1 MLHDW
6 PIHARAERCALT
18 DRAFADGETFHT
30 LLYRDRH
37 AAAAVA
43 SAGLLR
49 LDVCESAWRGLRA
62 DPDAVPP
69 FSHWRAKFV
78 PPKRAEKPPDTL
90 PRHDA
95 ETLLRRYLTEE
106 ETPADGSARE
116 RACYLLA
123 LVLERRRRLRPTDA
137 RTEPGPN
144 GRRLLFYE
152 HRETGETFVVVDPGL
167 RLDQLEEVQREVADL
182 LRPPPPPSPEP
193 AAAGVAAQPR
203 PEPAVTPS
211 LPS

>member
-37 AAAAVA
+37 GRG
-43 SAGLLR
+43 SGLHR
-49 LDVCESAWRGLRA
+49 LDVCDAAWRDLRV
-62 DPDAVPP
+62 DPDAAPP

-78 PPKRAEKPPDTL
+78 VPTRAEKPPETL

-137 RTEPGPN
+137 RTESGPD

-167 RLDQLEEVQREVADL
+167 RLDQLEAVQREVADL
-182 LRPPPPPSPEP
+182 LRPPVPPEP
-193 AAAGVAAQPR
+193 VAAAASAAVSTKSK
-203 PEPAVTPS
+203 PEAAPP
-211 LPS
+211 L

>member
-18 DRAFADGETFHT
+18 DRAFENGETFHT

-37 AAAAVA
+37 GRG
-43 SAGLLR
+43 SGLHR
-49 LDVCESAWRGLRA
+49 LDVCDAAWRDLRA
-62 DPDAVPP
+62 DQDATPP

-78 PPKRAEKPPDTL
+78 PPARTEKPPETL

-123 LVLERRRRLRPTDA
+123 LMLERRRRLRPTDA
-137 RTEPGPN
+137 RTEPGPD

-167 RLDQLEEVQREVADL
+167 RLDQLEALQREVADL
-182 LRPPPPPSPEP
+182 LRPPP
-193 AAAGVAAQPR
+193 AA
-203 PEPAVTPS
+203 E
-211 LPS
+211 